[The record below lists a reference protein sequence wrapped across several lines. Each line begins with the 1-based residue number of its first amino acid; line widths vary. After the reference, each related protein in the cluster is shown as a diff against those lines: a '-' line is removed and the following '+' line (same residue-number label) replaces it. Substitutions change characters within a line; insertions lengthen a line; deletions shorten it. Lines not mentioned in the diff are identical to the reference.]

1 MADPERA
8 STRALEQ
15 RAAQMSVGSPK
26 KPRPDP
32 ARFQAERRA
41 LGKIQVHFEFQQS
54 LMHDIRVAAA
64 QENLSPSDF
73 VRSLVGLS
81 HAEIQ
86 RPRIS
91 LSFSDK
97 DLEALAERYGQTPD
111 ARQLKRHVIEEVLRH
126 FANPRQGET
135 PSGKP
140 R

>member
-1 MADPERA
+1 MPAQHPRRA
-8 STRALEQ
+8 TG
-15 RAAQMSVGSPK
+15 VTK
-26 KPRPDP
+26 TPRPEA

-41 LGKIQVHFEFQQS
+41 LKKIQVHFEFQQS

-91 LSFSDK
+91 LSFSNT
-97 DLEALAERYGQTPD
+97 DLEALAARYGQQPD
-111 ARQLKRHVIEEVLRH
+111 ARQLKRHVVEEVRRH
-126 FANPRQGET
+126 FEKVKHAKPDPR
-135 PSGKP
+135 

>member
-1 MADPERA
+1 MPAPKETAAKEPSAKERA
-8 STRALEQ
+8 RTNRRGRGPGQ
-15 RAAQMSVGSPK
+15 PG
-26 KPRPDP
+26 
-32 ARFQAERRA
+32 RFEAERRA
-41 LGKIQVHFEFQQS
+41 LKKIQVHFEFQQS

-64 QENLSPSDF
+64 EENLSPSDF

-97 DLEALAERYGQTPD
+97 DLEALAARYGQPPD
-111 ARQLKRHVIEEVLRH
+111 ARQLKRHVVEEVRRH
-126 FANPRQGET
+126 FGTTRNERDAGPR
-135 PSGKP
+135 

>member
-1 MADPERA
+1 
-8 STRALEQ
+8 
-15 RAAQMSVGSPK
+15 MSVGSPK

-64 QENLSPSDF
+64 PSDF

-91 LSFSDK
+91 LSFSVK

-135 PSGKP
+135 PSGEP

>member
-8 STRALEQ
+8 SVPARNPRRTSGAT
-15 RAAQMSVGSPK
+15 K
-26 KPRPDP
+26 TPRPEA

-41 LGKIQVHFEFQQS
+41 LKKIQVHFEFQQS

-91 LSFSDK
+91 LSFSNT
-97 DLEALAERYGQTPD
+97 DLEALAARYGQQPD
-111 ARQLKRHVIEEVLRH
+111 ARHLKRHVVEEVRRH
-126 FANPRQGET
+126 FEQAKSAESDERP
-135 PSGKP
+135 
-140 R
+140 

>member
-1 MADPERA
+1 MPAQHPRRA
-8 STRALEQ
+8 TGAT
-15 RAAQMSVGSPK
+15 K
-26 KPRPDP
+26 TPRPEA

-41 LGKIQVHFEFQQS
+41 LKKIQVHFEFQQS

-91 LSFSDK
+91 LSFSNT
-97 DLEALAERYGQTPD
+97 DLEALAARYGQQPD
-111 ARQLKRHVIEEVLRH
+111 ARQLKRHVVAEVRRH
-126 FANPRQGET
+126 FEQAKRAET
-135 PSGKP
+135 DE
-140 R
+140 RR

>member
-1 MADPERA
+1 MRARPEA
-8 STRALEQ
+8 TRFE
-15 RAAQMSVGSPK
+15 
-26 KPRPDP
+26 
-32 ARFQAERRA
+32 AERRA
-41 LGKIQVHFEFQQS
+41 LKKIQVHFEFQQS

-91 LSFSDK
+91 LSFSNT
-97 DLEALAERYGQTPD
+97 DLEALAARYGQQPD
-111 ARQLKRHVIEEVLRH
+111 ARHLKRHVIEEVRRH
-126 FANPRQGET
+126 FDKAKHADKR
-135 PSGKP
+135 

>member
-1 MADPERA
+1 MPARNPRRTSGA
-8 STRALEQ
+8 T
-15 RAAQMSVGSPK
+15 K
-26 KPRPDP
+26 TPRPEA

-41 LGKIQVHFEFQQS
+41 LKKIQVHFEFQQS

-91 LSFSDK
+91 LSFSNT
-97 DLEALAERYGQTPD
+97 DLEALAARYGQRPD
-111 ARQLKRHVIEEVLRH
+111 ARQLKRHVVEEVRRH
-126 FANPRQGET
+126 FEPAKHAESDR
-135 PSGKP
+135 
-140 R
+140 RR